1 MQIIQVMY
9 KKNIRTFSKNEIL
22 MENKSRSMENQNV
35 EWKESWDDSYLKW
48 VCGFANAKGGK
59 ILIGV
64 NDKGTAIGVT
74 DYKKLLESIPNKI
87 IQHLG
92 IMPDI
97 NLLQKNKKFYIEIS
111 VEPQDVPISYHGAY
125 YYRTGSTKQELKNAA
140 LHTFLLRKSGK
151 TWDGIIEAKAKLND
165 LDPDSIEVF
174 KNLANK
180 SNRIAADIINDNVAD
195 VLKHL
200 NLTESAS
207 LKKAA
212 VLLFGKDVTKFCPQA
227 YIKIGKFGTSDT
239 DLLFQ
244 DIVKGNCLRLAD
256 EVIDILN
263 KKYFQATISYKGL
276 QRHEKVVYP
285 PFALREALLNAIA
298 HRDYSSGASI
308 QISVY
313 DDKIIIWNEGLLPE
327 GLSPATLKKKHPS
340 RPRNP
345 LIADIL
351 FKAGYIETWG
361 RGTLKIIEE
370 CKSAGLPEP
379 IIEEVGG
386 GVQITLANDKYP
398 VSLLELM
405 GLNERQIKAVGFI
418 KQNKSITNK
427 QYQELTKCSR
437 NTASNDL
444 SDLIEKD
451 VFIQAGTGKGVGS
464 GYKFKL

>member
-1 MQIIQVMY
+1 MVN
-9 KKNIRTFSKNEIL
+9 KKTTG
-22 MENKSRSMENQNV
+22 ENQDI
-35 EWKESWDDSYLKW
+35 EWKESWDDNYLKW

-64 NDKGTAIGVT
+64 NDKGTVVGIA
-74 DYKKLLESIPNKI
+74 DYKKLLENIPNKI

-97 NLLQKNKKFYIEIS
+97 RLLQRGKKFYIEIS

-151 TWDGIIEAKAKLND
+151 TWDGIIEPKAGLND
-165 LDPDSIEVF
+165 IDLDSIEVF

-180 SNRIAADIINDNVAD
+180 SNRIVADIINEDVPD

-200 NLTESAS
+200 NLTEETS
-207 LKKAA
+207 LKKATI
-212 VLLFGKDVTKFCPQA
+212 LLFGKDITKFCPQA

-244 DIVKGNCLRLAD
+244 DIIKGNCLKMAD
-256 EVIDILN
+256 EVIDVLN
-263 KKYFQATISYKGL
+263 KKYLQATISYKGL
-276 QRHEKVVYP
+276 QRQEKIIYP

-298 HRDYSSGASI
+298 HRDYSAGASI
-308 QISVY
+308 QVSVY
-313 DDKIIIWNEGLLPE
+313 DDKIMIWNEGLLPE
-327 GLSPATLKKKHPS
+327 GLNPSALKKKHPS

-345 LIADIL
+345 LIADVL
-351 FKAGYIETWG
+351 FKVGYIESWG

-370 CKSAGLPEP
+370 CMLAGLPEP

-386 GVQITLANDKYP
+386 GVQITLTNDKYP
-398 VSLLELM
+398 ISLLELM
-405 GLNERQIKAVGFI
+405 GLNGRQIKAVGFI

-444 SDLIEKD
+444 SGLIEKE
-451 VFIQAGTGKGVGS
+451 VLVQMGAGKGVGS
-464 GYKFKL
+464 GYKLK